1 MGYAKCLHRSLK
13 TVVVLGNALARDSEP
28 RPPSQMIDGKHDSE
42 VYLKGNMDKV
52 LVGSDKKANGAE
64 ENRKTNLGDATKV
77 YMKKDFDEDFN
88 EPNGVG
94 REWQEK
100 DPGDEDKLVLKGRR
114 KCLSFVPR
122 RILINVG
129 QYIFFFYERPWRW
142 HNNSSLKT
150 KSLAKLIKV
159 NTPTH
164 PINHK
169 I

>member
-1 MGYAKCLHRSLK
+1 
-13 TVVVLGNALARDSEP
+13 
-28 RPPSQMIDGKHDSE
+28 MIDGKHDSE

-64 ENRKTNLGDATKV
+64 ENRKKNLGDATKV

-88 EPNGVG
+88 EPKGVG

-114 KCLSFVPR
+114 KCLYFVPR

-129 QYIFFFYERPWRW
+129 QYMFF
-142 HNNSSLKT
+142 L
-150 KSLAKLIKV
+150 L
-159 NTPTH
+159 
-164 PINHK
+164 
-169 I
+169 

>member
-1 MGYAKCLHRSLK
+1 
-13 TVVVLGNALARDSEP
+13 
-28 RPPSQMIDGKHDSE
+28 MIDGKHDSE
-42 VYLKGNMDKV
+42 VYLKGNMDKI

-64 ENRKTNLGDATKV
+64 QNRKTNLGDATKV

-88 EPNGVG
+88 EPKGVG

-122 RILINVG
+122 RILINNVG
-129 QYIFFFYERPWRW
+129 QYIFFYERPWRW
-142 HNNSSLKT
+142 HNNASLKT